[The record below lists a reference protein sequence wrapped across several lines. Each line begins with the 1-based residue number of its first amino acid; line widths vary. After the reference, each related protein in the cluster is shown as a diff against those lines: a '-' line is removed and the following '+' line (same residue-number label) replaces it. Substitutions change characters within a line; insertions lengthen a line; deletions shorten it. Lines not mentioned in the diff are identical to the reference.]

1 MKSIVLK
8 LFVILALVSI
18 VTVQVAHLFLNTDE
32 ETELVEKESEKD
44 AEKEGK
50 EDLKE
55 GLDSKYLLP
64 FATQFIAIDLKHQT
78 LFPKKNQNY
87 LYLPLCAMSH
97 LEISVQPPDFV

>member
-1 MKSIVLK
+1 MKSLVLRI
-8 LFVILALVSI
+8 FVILTLASI
-18 VTVQVAHLFLNTDE
+18 VTVQVAYLLLNTDE

-64 FATQFIAIDLKHQT
+64 FATQFITIHSRYQA